1 MEDQLLTVSAVVA
14 PTVVLGLALI
24 VCITN
29 RPTKLQPCQPVMEI
43 SRAKGTLV
51 TGSKDYEASDKTAT
65 PIQET
70 VRE

>member
-1 MEDQLLTVSAVVA
+1 MEDQLLIVLAA
-14 PTVVLGLALI
+14 AAITVVLGLALI

-29 RPTKLQPCQPVMEI
+29 RPTKLQPRQPVMET
-43 SRAKGTLV
+43 SWDKGTLV
-51 TGSKDYEASDKTAT
+51 TGSKDYEASDITTT